1 MGQQYIISKYNEKL
15 EYPSEFISPVQ
26 EKIIGRFIAN
36 QQDGIFIYERTL
48 SDEASIRNFFKD
60 VKKIVWKLYKEY
72 QIGETNERIS

>member
-1 MGQQYIISKYNEKL
+1 MGQQYIISKYNNKKL

-48 SDEASIRNFFKD
+48 LNEESIRNFFKD

-72 QIGETNERIS
+72 QK